1 MASILFKGNPVNTE
15 GVLPQKGDQAPNFT
29 LTNESM
35 QDIHLA
41 DFKGQRLVLN
51 IFPSIDTGI
60 CAMSARRFNAEAAG
74 LSNTVVLNVSKDL
87 PFAQKRFCAA
97 EGLSNVKN
105 ASEFKGNGFSSS
117 YKVQMT
123 DGIFAGLFSRAVVVI
138 NEQGVVVHSEQV
150 PEIVQEPNY
159 AEAIASLK

>member
-1 MASILFKGNPVNTE
+1 MSSILFKGNPVNTE
-15 GVLPQKGDQAPNFT
+15 GVLPKKGDQAPNFT

-87 PFAQKRFCAA
+87 PFSQKRFCAA
-97 EGLSNVKN
+97 EGLTNVKN
-105 ASEFKGNGFSSS
+105 ASEFKGNGFSSA
-117 YKVQMT
+117 YKVLMT
-123 DGIFAGLFSRAVVVI
+123 DGIFTGLFSRAVVVI
-138 NEQGVVVHSEQV
+138 NEHGVIVHSEQV